1 MDKIKAAQFADLAY
15 YSRFTPPVR
24 TITFAAPSETL
35 TNFPCLVKCN
45 STFHIGT
52 STGYDVH
59 FQDLSGNELAYDL
72 DYYDSVTGN
81 GAWWVR
87 VPSLPS
93 TGSTSI
99 KMLYGDSSA
108 STNGSSPSTV
118 WADYSYVYHFN
129 DLSNW
134 SSVIGSYTPSNTG
147 SVTPD
152 LSIVS
157 NSFTGRGIRVWLTT
171 GYSSTNWKLAIAN
184 AINVHEGALSVFA
197 STDVIGKTDRQVF
210 FNTGNAKYQY
220 NVSGASFMSG
230 AGNLTNTITRANAG
244 GVMFYGA
251 SCNSS
256 TVSWAMNGEILS
268 TSGATAN
275 QIKWDSPALIG
286 TGYAATPTE
295 LILEEMRISTTTFK
309 SAAWLQY
316 EQKQLLDHSNYVTY
330 GPEA

>member
-1 MDKIKAAQFADLAY
+1 MDKIKASTLANLAY
-15 YSRFTPPVR
+15 YSRFKPPVR
-24 TITFAAPSETL
+24 IITFAAPSETL

-45 STFHIGT
+45 STFNIGT

-59 FQDLSGNELAYDL
+59 FQDLSGNELYFDL

-99 KMLYGDSSA
+99 KMLYGDSSIT
-108 STNGSSPSTV
+108 TNGSSPATV
-118 WADYSYVYHFN
+118 WSDYSYVYHFN
-129 DLSNW
+129 DLNNW

-147 SVTPD
+147 SVQPD

-157 NSFTGRGIRVWLTT
+157 NSLTGRGIRVWITT
-171 GYSSTNWKLAIAN
+171 GYGSTTWALSIAN
-184 AINVHEGALSVFA
+184 AIGTTTGTISLHA
-197 STDVIGKTDRQVF
+197 STNVIGKTDRSVF
-210 FNTGNAKYQY
+210 FNTGWAKYQY

-244 GVMFYGA
+244 GVMCYGA

-256 TVSWAMNGEILS
+256 TVSWAMNGQILS

-275 QIKWDSPALIG
+275 QLRWDSPVLAG

-316 EQKQLLDHSNYVTY
+316 EQKQLIDHANYVTY